1 MVSEPLL
8 LGVDGRKD
16 ARVEDTLAC
25 LTTEEK
31 VGVLSGCGMWEA
43 GGVPRIGLPPLRMS
57 DGPHGARGLSLS
69 GEEGAALAPCE
80 AALAATFNEALVEE
94 VGSLLGQECASR
106 GAHVLLGPCL
116 NLQRWPLCG
125 QHFECFSEDPYLS
138 GRAAVAYVRGVQ
150 RHVAACAKHFVCND
164 QEDYRHTLSS
174 VIDERTLREAYLAPF
189 EAAVI
194 EGGVESV
201 MCGYNRLNGMSS
213 LLFSF
218 PFLMP
223 LFLLL
228 LPVSLLPLLSA
239 RFRRLAQCRL

>member
-1 MVSEPLL
+1 
-8 LGVDGRKD
+8 
-16 ARVEDTLAC
+16 
-25 LTTEEK
+25 
-31 VGVLSGCGMWEA
+31 
-43 GGVPRIGLPPLRMS
+43 MS